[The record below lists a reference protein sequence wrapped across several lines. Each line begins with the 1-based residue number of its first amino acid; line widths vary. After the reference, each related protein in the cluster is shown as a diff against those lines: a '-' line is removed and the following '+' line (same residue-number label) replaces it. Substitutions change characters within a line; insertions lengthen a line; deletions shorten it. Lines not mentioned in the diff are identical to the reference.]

1 MRKLSLLIAAG
12 IGYVFGTKAGRERY
26 DQIRDAAL
34 KVRNDP
40 RVQEKTRQ
48 AADLAREQAPVVKDK
63 VTEGAQAAATKVK
76 GATGSSDPGDELNPD
91 STHFQKDPF
100 PQGDLP

>member
-48 AADLAREQAPVVKDK
+48 AADLA
-63 VTEGAQAAATKVK
+63 
-76 GATGSSDPGDELNPD
+76 